1 VLTCAVCGHGSPE
14 WMELATRRLWQIDLQ
29 ACEPFPVNL
38 GRADRERPREEVRKD
53 ALLTGPVMVSAAE
66 CIFTQDELDRY
77 GPKQRDAVH
86 R

>member
-1 VLTCAVCGHGSPE
+1 
-14 WMELATRRLWQIDLQ
+14 
-29 ACEPFPVNL
+29 
-38 GRADRERPREEVRKD
+38 VRKD